1 MNSLWRLIK
10 KGNTSSAVAALGN
23 TALAILK
30 GIAAVISGSGAMFA
44 SAMHSIADAINQGF
58 VFAGSVIA
66 ERTPTRRF
74 PAGFGRIINI
84 FCMIAVLVVTIMAYE
99 TVLKGFKLFAHPEEA
114 SNFTLNFIVLAVA
127 IVIDGLIL
135 FKAMKEIIKEA
146 RLKVSGLA
154 IIGAAFRNVGRAAPP
169 TRLVFYEDIV
179 ATSGAVLALV
189 AVIVSRFSDF
199 NQLDGIAAILIGIL
213 MFGVAFKVGYDNMV
227 GLIGVSAPVDVE
239 NRIANLLLA
248 DPEVVDINQIRI
260 LQEGRT
266 YHVEAI
272 IELRKGMTLADAD
285 DVKFRNRDILLNDP
299 DISDVALAIIE
310 DNNVKNWIQ
319 SQKKST

>member
-74 PAGFGRIINI
+74 PTGFGRIINI

-179 ATSGAVLALV
+179 ATSGAVLALA
-189 AVIVSRFSDF
+189 AVVVSRFSDF

-248 DPEVVDINQIRI
+248 DPEVVDINQMRI